1 MFQNKPIKLAYSTL
15 YWIGTNSKFMKVA
28 AGHTFQFEIKAS
40 PNFYLHWS
48 IPLFTPAKE
57 NYLMKLLIMKN
68 PARKGGANNN
78 WSNNVPGIAALAL
91 SPRDV
96 AAGPPAFPITRLTS
110 CGKNFEY
117 QKCRQG
123 PK

>member
-1 MFQNKPIKLAYSTL
+1 
-15 YWIGTNSKFMKVA
+15 MK
-28 AGHTFQFEIKAS
+28 K
-40 PNFYLHWS
+40 
-48 IPLFTPAKE
+48 
-57 NYLMKLLIMKN
+57 

-91 SPRDV
+91 SASDV

-117 QKCRQG
+117 QKWRQG